1 MAMTGS
7 EQTKRLVWALAAY
20 SLHADTD
27 TDMQMQTCRHAGM
40 HSSAES
46 EEGGL

>member
-1 MAMTGS
+1 MTGS

-27 TDMQMQTCRHAGM
+27 TDMQTCRHAGM